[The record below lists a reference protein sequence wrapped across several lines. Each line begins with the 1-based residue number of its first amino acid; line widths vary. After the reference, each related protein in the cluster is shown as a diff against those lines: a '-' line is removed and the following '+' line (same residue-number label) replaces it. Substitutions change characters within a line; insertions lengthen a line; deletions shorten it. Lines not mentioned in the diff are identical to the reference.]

1 MIVRVV
7 LTARGAIAVECTVLV
22 RIEVLPAKTN
32 GLIKS
37 HNRIRARKKF
47 RLAETYLPLVPSI
60 ALRDRKLLLG
70 IPCSRL
76 R

>member
-1 MIVRVV
+1 MIVWIV

-37 HNRIRARKKF
+37 HNRIRARKN
-47 RLAETYLPLVPSI
+47 RLAGTYLPLVPSI